1 MVAFINTPFVIY
13 RWCVFMK
20 KYHKDQLKYMCDLL
34 MSWACCDK
42 MNGENTT
49 PEARMGN
56 ITWFF
61 SAFCIR
67 VETIL
72 WRRLQKKICQS
83 RKQWIEGAINESMI
97 MRIIWGIIT
106 IDYCSMITSK
116 QTTGSWPCAKKK
128 RVDRGNVSEWK
139 AFASST
145 MPWVNSPLPQFVG
158 GDSWPRHGPVRPIM
172 FGVCPDEGLWGGPSE
187 PPACWVCLYFLLN
200 T

>member
-1 MVAFINTPFVIY
+1 
-13 RWCVFMK
+13 
-20 KYHKDQLKYMCDLL
+20 MCDLL

-116 QTTGSWPCAKKK
+116 QTTGSWPCAKKNGLTEAMSQSE
-128 RVDRGNVSEWK
+128 RLLRHQPCREWTVPCRNLLGVIVDLDMVQSDRSCLVCVQMRGFGGVQVNPRPVGCVCT
-139 AFASST
+139 SS
-145 MPWVNSPLPQFVG
+145 
-158 GDSWPRHGPVRPIM
+158 
-172 FGVCPDEGLWGGPSE
+172 
-187 PPACWVCLYFLLN
+187 
-200 T
+200 

>member
-1 MVAFINTPFVIY
+1 MVAFINTPCVIY
-13 RWCVFMK
+13 WSCVFMK
-20 KYHKDQLKYMCDLL
+20 KISQRSTYIYIHVWFVDVLGILRQNGWWKHHARSKNWKY
-34 MSWACCDK
+34 
-42 MNGENTT
+42 
-49 PEARMGN
+49 
-56 ITWFF
+56 TWFF
-61 SAFCIR
+61 SAFCIQ

-116 QTTGSWPCAKKK
+116 QTTGSWPCATKN

-145 MPWVNSPLPQFVG
+145 MPWVNSPLPQFLG
-158 GDSWPRHGPVRPIM
+158 GDSWPRHSPVRHSQTNHVWC
-172 FGVCPDEGLWGGPSE
+172 VCVFVL
-187 PPACWVCLYFLLN
+187 PPKYIDSRLN
-200 T
+200 